1 MGRALARGLLLA
13 ALPAGVALINPAQA
27 WPDAP
32 GPAEPCPLATARR
45 PVPGLQQALLPAQ
58 IPPAAAEEGAL
69 SPDYRHRLSR
79 TPLGWPRLDQWCVWV
94 QPPATDEPAARWDRL
109 WLRAVESA
117 LATWSAW
124 LPIQRVSD
132 PEAAQIRVERRRPP
146 LRPDSSGRL
155 RASHGRATLTLQEV
169 RRRGEWRLE
178 PLVSVWLGADQRPEA
193 LQATALHELGHALG
207 LWGHSD
213 SEGDVMAP
221 APGARPRLQPSA
233 RDGETLRWLYRQ
245 STRFGTQLP

>member
-1 MGRALARGLLLA
+1 MGCALARGALLA
-13 ALPAGVALINPAQA
+13 ALVPGLAPVGATAAWADSAQRS
-27 WPDAP
+27 D
-32 GPAEPCPLATARR
+32 PCPFATARR
-45 PVPGLQQALLPAQ
+45 PGPALPDLLVPAQ
-58 IPPAAAEEGAL
+58 IPPAPGEAGAA

-124 LPIQRVSD
+124 VPIRRVSD

-146 LRPDSSGRL
+146 LRPDASGRL
-155 RASHGRATLTLQEV
+155 RASHGRASLSLQEV
-169 RRRGEWRLE
+169 QREGRWRLE
-178 PLVSVWLGADQRPEA
+178 PQVSVWLGADQRPEA

-213 SEGDVMAP
+213 SEADVMAP
-221 APGARPRLQPSA
+221 VPGARPTLQPSA

-245 STRFGTQLP
+245 PTRFGTQLP

>member
-1 MGRALARGLLLA
+1 MGRALARGLLLV
-13 ALPAGVALINPAQA
+13 ALPPCVGLVGAAAAWSQAG
-27 WPDAP
+27 
-32 GPAEPCPLATARR
+32 GSSEPCPLATARR
-45 PVPGLQQALLPAQ
+45 PLPANPDVLVPAQ
-58 IPPAAAEEGAL
+58 IPPIAGDDGGSQL
-69 SPDYRHRLSR
+69 DYRHRLSR

-94 QPPATDEPAARWDRL
+94 EPPALDEPAARWDRL

-146 LRPDSSGRL
+146 LRPDGSGRL
-155 RASHGRATLTLQEV
+155 RASHGRASLTLQEV
-169 RRRGEWRLE
+169 RRGEVWRLE
-178 PLVSVWLGADQRPEA
+178 PQVSVMIGAHQRPDA

-245 STRFGTQLP
+245 PTRFGTQLP